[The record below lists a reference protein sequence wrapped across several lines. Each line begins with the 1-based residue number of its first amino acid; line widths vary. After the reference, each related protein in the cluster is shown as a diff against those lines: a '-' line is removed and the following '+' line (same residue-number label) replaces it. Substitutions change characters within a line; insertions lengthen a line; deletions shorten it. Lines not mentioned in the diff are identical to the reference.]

1 MVDDE
6 DDSRSYMAEFL
17 TMLGHTVAEES
28 NGLDA
33 IKRLETGIFHLIIS
47 DIRMPGMSGI
57 ELLSKVH
64 QSPEFK
70 DVIVVLATAY
80 SDMKTAIEALRAGAY
95 DYLLK
100 PVNIEELV
108 SLIERI
114 AQHQSLKWENQ
125 ILTTKFEAA
134 VEAATA
140 ETVQEL
146 TLLKQAYYQQIG
158 MDQVVVYSQTMQ
170 DVFQQAQ
177 KLHTDRHIP
186 VLIEG
191 ETGTGKEIVARC
203 IHYGDSSNTDPFID
217 INCATLA
224 TNIFESELFGY
235 EAGAFT
241 GGLPKGQRGKI
252 DIARGGTLFLDEITE
267 MPLDVQAKLLRV
279 IQEKEFYR
287 VGGLKKFK
295 TDVRIICASNED
307 IEKKIDEG
315 TFRRDLYYR
324 LNVGRIHLPP
334 LKERPEDIIPLA
346 NMFLL
351 EFAQEKRKKFSQ
363 ISEGASRILMS
374 HNWPGNVR
382 ELKNVIEWAVFMWDD
397 KMLRTSHL
405 GILQGKLNTP
415 IFEPAKTGIIDYQ
428 EFTLPD
434 DQLPL
439 DRYTHNIIRQALQLH
454 NGNKSETAKYLG
466 ISRHSLYSLLK
477 HMD

>member
-1 MVDDE
+1 
-6 DDSRSYMAEFL
+6 MAEFL

-64 QSPEFK
+64 QSPEWK

-203 IHYGDSSNTDPFID
+203 IHYGDSSNTGPFID

-252 DIARGGTLFLDEITE
+252 DIARGGT
-267 MPLDVQAKLLRV
+267 
-279 IQEKEFYR
+279 
-287 VGGLKKFK
+287 
-295 TDVRIICASNED
+295 
-307 IEKKIDEG
+307 
-315 TFRRDLYYR
+315 
-324 LNVGRIHLPP
+324 
-334 LKERPEDIIPLA
+334 
-346 NMFLL
+346 
-351 EFAQEKRKKFSQ
+351 
-363 ISEGASRILMS
+363 
-374 HNWPGNVR
+374 
-382 ELKNVIEWAVFMWDD
+382 
-397 KMLRTSHL
+397 
-405 GILQGKLNTP
+405 
-415 IFEPAKTGIIDYQ
+415 
-428 EFTLPD
+428 
-434 DQLPL
+434 
-439 DRYTHNIIRQALQLH
+439 
-454 NGNKSETAKYLG
+454 
-466 ISRHSLYSLLK
+466 
-477 HMD
+477 